1 MVITNENVRLIP
13 VEHSSSIDRLFD
25 YIPDIIEKA
34 NNMMNCCIK
43 NKKEQTEKILNQ
55 MTKKENKNTKENKHI
70 KVEENIK
77 ENVDNVVKKVHR
89 TKESIPDE
97 VSYEFEYAETA
108 DEDDEI

>member
-55 MTKKENKNTKENKHI
+55 MTKKENKHI

-97 VSYEFEYAETA
+97 VSYEFEYDETA

>member
-1 MVITNENVRLIP
+1 MP

-55 MTKKENKNTKENKHI
+55 MSKKENKKTKENKHI
-70 KVEENIK
+70 KVEENI
-77 ENVDNVVKKVHR
+77 EDSSKKTNK
-89 TKESIPDE
+89 TKINTPDE
-97 VSYEFEYAETA
+97 ISYEFEYDETA